1 MASGHVSRIQKAEH
15 MAAPINAAKRE
26 ESSCQLG
33 AVHTWQKAAPSDVR
47 SHVGNCEGFRMTAA
61 RDDSAGTEAVVRKP
75 PRKEPA
81 GSEARLLPARYGD
94 LIGAMTA
101 AGQLGVPVR

>member
-1 MASGHVSRIQKAEH
+1 MHADENDLA
-15 MAAPINAAKRE
+15 
-26 ESSCQLG
+26 
-33 AVHTWQKAAPSDVR
+33 DVR
-47 SHVGNCEGFRMTAA
+47 FCEGFRMTAA

>member
-1 MASGHVSRIQKAEH
+1 MSVPGGSGH
-15 MAAPINAAKRE
+15 PTAKE
-26 ESSCQLG
+26 
-33 AVHTWQKAAPSDVR
+33 
-47 SHVGNCEGFRMTAA
+47 VGRMCEGFRMTAA

>member
-1 MASGHVSRIQKAEH
+1 
-15 MAAPINAAKRE
+15 
-26 ESSCQLG
+26 
-33 AVHTWQKAAPSDVR
+33 
-47 SHVGNCEGFRMTAA
+47 MTAA
-61 RDDSAGTEAVVRKP
+61 RDNSAGTEAVVRKP

-101 AGQLGVPVR
+101 AGQLGVPVRWSRLLGGVRLALFHD

>member
-1 MASGHVSRIQKAEH
+1 VTPHGTKRANSTFTSGDI
-15 MAAPINAAKRE
+15 
-26 ESSCQLG
+26 
-33 AVHTWQKAAPSDVR
+33 SD
-47 SHVGNCEGFRMTAA
+47 SGNGSFCEGFRMTAA

>member
-1 MASGHVSRIQKAEH
+1 
-15 MAAPINAAKRE
+15 
-26 ESSCQLG
+26 
-33 AVHTWQKAAPSDVR
+33 
-47 SHVGNCEGFRMTAA
+47 MTAA
-61 RDDSAGTEAVVRKP
+61 RDDLAGTEAVVRKP

-101 AGQLGVPVR
+101 AGETGSAGQVIRLLVGSAWLCFMTDNECTRG

>member
-1 MASGHVSRIQKAEH
+1 MIELRNRDTRACTHLRADLSPLSGANRK
-15 MAAPINAAKRE
+15 
-26 ESSCQLG
+26 
-33 AVHTWQKAAPSDVR
+33 TFAPSEPF
-47 SHVGNCEGFRMTAA
+47 SFCEGFRMTAA